1 MESQKQNEL
10 SDEDI
15 PSDFFDD
22 FSKDEFIEGL
32 SVIDSWDVEE
42 GVQKRSSR
50 SRIDA
55 VALDGV
61 RDLRELIRDG
71 RNETE
76 SRRQEKYEDR
86 YKRRRY
92 ERDSSFKRHSSGKR
106 RESNSSQLD
115 NYIKPGSRR
124 DLRKTNE
131 AIRKDKQVKVKEYL
145 SKHLDSIDDLKPPG
159 TELDDFLNEPTITT
173 KKRNISSSPVAH
185 YSKQPSIEIK
195 YRESPRR
202 PYQHKERR
210 SIYRSPRRI
219 NYINHHHS
227 RYSPHHKPRHFS
239 PSWRPRRHYSPGF
252 SARRSSR
259 PRYSPVQRSPSRHS
273 PLEHRRDERFHS
285 PSPMAYSY
293 TERDSPSVQQKDTFL
308 YPNEHHSSNQ
318 ALPISNQYQTG
329 QAEFYSN
336 PGLNAYPGAP
346 QYSYSQCEPY
356 VGYNAS
362 YEYGAPPNIGL
373 VQAVSAPVVN
383 SAPSMVPPPL
393 QSTPANPAVIAAV
406 LDPPTPQE
414 KPFDALAK
422 LVVEGKISK
431 EDYLKLAPN
440 KGTIIDNAAD
450 THVRVKVLNRCH
462 EALNKLSKLELPNRL
477 LINNALIGPETKS
490 IAPKYCS
497 PLKRQAAVDF
507 YFTKASGKV
516 ETVHQNQQLIDSII
530 STLGLN
536 DIVSRSSKKNRKGMK
551 DAAVQTM
558 KPFCEVCQIRESTQ
572 SYEIGT
578 CIDRQDF
585 TTTVH
590 TQVLEQDLISSKAI
604 FNPSGSVSDSA
615 PISIAHLTPAQLVS
629 QLAARAKTLK
639 QSEVTHHSQ
648 FYRNPGNSYDYDGRG
663 NGNQYNYS
671 YRY

>member
-1 MESQKQNEL
+1 MESQRKEEL

-55 VALDGV
+55 AAIDGV

-71 RNETE
+71 RDETE
-76 SRRQEKYEDR
+76 SRRQEKYENR
-86 YKRRRY
+86 YKRKRY
-92 ERDSSFKRHSSGKR
+92 DRDTSYKRHTNDKR
-106 RESNSSQLD
+106 RESSSSHLD
-115 NYIKPGSRR
+115 YYIKPGSRR

-159 TELDDFLNEPTITT
+159 TELDDFLNQPTIPT
-173 KKRNISSSPVAH
+173 KKINISKSPVAH
-185 YSKQPSIEIK
+185 YSKRPSIEMK
-195 YRESPRR
+195 YRDSPKRY
-202 PYQHKERR
+202 YQHKERR
-210 SIYRSPRRI
+210 SIHRSPRHTY
-219 NYINHHHS
+219 YINHHLKPR
-227 RYSPHHKPRHFS
+227 RYSPDR
-239 PSWRPRRHYSPGF
+239 PSQRPRRHYSP
-252 SARRSSR
+252 SISERRGSR
-259 PRYSPVQRSPSRHS
+259 PRYSPLHRSPSRQS
-273 PLEHRRDERFHS
+273 PFEHRREFHS
-285 PSPMAYSY
+285 PSPVAYSY
-293 TERDSPSVQQKDTFL
+293 TEKHSPSAQQKDTFL
-308 YPNEHHSSNQ
+308 YPNEHHSLNQ
-318 ALPISNQYQTG
+318 AQPIPNLYQTG
-329 QAEFYSN
+329 QAEFYTN
-336 PGLNAYPGAP
+336 PGLTAYPGAP
-346 QYSYSQCEPY
+346 QYSYSQCESY
-356 VGYNAS
+356 VGYNAP
-362 YEYGAPPNIGL
+362 YEYAAPPNVGL
-373 VQAVSAPVVN
+373 VQAVSTPVMN
-383 SAPSMVPPPL
+383 SAPAMVPPPL
-393 QSTPANPAVIAAV
+393 QSTPANPAVTAAV
-406 LDPPTPQE
+406 LDPPNSQE

-440 KGTIIDNAAD
+440 KGTIIESAVD
-450 THVRVKVLNRCH
+450 TQLRVKVVKRCR
-462 EALNKLSKLELPNRL
+462 EALNKLSKLTLPARL
-477 LINNALIGPETKS
+477 LIDNDLIGQETKRLV
-490 IAPKYCS
+490 PKYCS
-497 PLKRQAAVDF
+497 PLKRQATVDF
-507 YFTKASGKV
+507 YFTKTSGKV
-516 ETVHQNQQLIDSII
+516 ETVHQNKQLIDSIV
-530 STLGLN
+530 STLGLKN
-536 DIVSRSSKKNRKGMK
+536 KVSQSSKKIRNGMK
-551 DAAVQTM
+551 DAAVQTI

-578 CIDRQDF
+578 SIDREDF

-648 FYRNPGNSYDYDGRG
+648 FYRNTGNSYDYDGRG
-663 NGNQYNYS
+663 NGNQYNYN